1 MNQIPVLD
9 RAAALDRLGFE
20 DELLD
25 ELLQSLIART
35 QPMLVEIGAALE
47 RGDLRRV
54 EALAHSIKGAA
65 ATLEATGVAT
75 SAAALEAAARTAERE
90 VVAEGVGDL
99 SAALTA
105 LIAEL

>member
-35 QPMLVEIGAALE
+35 EPMLLEIGAALE
-47 RGDLRRV
+47 QGDLRRV

-65 ATLEATGVAT
+65 ATLEATGLAA
-75 SAAALEAAARTAERE
+75 SAAALEAAARTVDPQPLAEAVRHLSSALAAL
-90 VVAEGVGDL
+90 VAEL
-99 SAALTA
+99 
-105 LIAEL
+105 